1 MEPTKSR
8 SESIV
13 EMVQLVL
20 PNDVNLLENLKGG
33 RLMHWIDIAAAL
45 TASKHSNHIVATV
58 AMDSLDF
65 QTSSRE
71 AEDVSTW
78 KQNSFRSGARSFG
91 HYATDYQYSCKKQ
104 HRAANH
110 FPYGL
115 GVHPF
120 RVADLD
126 GRICRIFEVQCQRV
140 SEGSTSECK
149 SILPSKAECEKT
161 AKDDEDY
168 YDCNDVSGCI
178 KLHILFLLCFVFFA
192 DFVFYQGIEYLIC
205 GKRIPTEILPW
216 IRS

>member
-1 MEPTKSR
+1 MIIKTIQYNAVYSCVSPSHRRKGSR
-8 SESIV
+8 KASFLCYRGIK
-13 EMVQLVL
+13 
-20 PNDVNLLENLKGG
+20 DDLKGLSFLFWYG
-33 RLMHWIDIAAAL
+33 SDPDGAGQI
-45 TASKHSNHIVATV
+45 
-58 AMDSLDF
+58 
-65 QTSSRE
+65 SSRE

-115 GVHPF
+115 GVHPL

-140 SEGSTSECK
+140 SEGGTSECK